1 MGRILAVDPG
11 EKRLGVAISDPT
23 GTIATPFTIVTH
35 VSRGIDAAA
44 IAQIAAEQLIELIV
58 IGEALDSDGEKGP
71 SARHAAKLAQ
81 AVETQTLIPV
91 VLWDESDSTNNA
103 VESRREMGVVRKNR
117 RGHLD
122 EIAATIILQSYLEAH
137 RK

>member
-11 EKRLGVAISDPT
+11 EKRLGIAISDPT
-23 GTIATPFTIVTH
+23 GTIATPLTIIMHT
-35 VSRGIDAAA
+35 SRVIDAAA
-44 IAQIAAEQLIELIV
+44 IAQLAADQLVELIV
-58 IGEALDSDGEKGP
+58 IGEALDSDGEKGS

-91 VLWDESDSTNNA
+91 VLWDESDSTNIA
-103 VESRREMGVVRKNR
+103 VEARRKMGVVRKNR
-117 RGHLD
+117 MGHLD